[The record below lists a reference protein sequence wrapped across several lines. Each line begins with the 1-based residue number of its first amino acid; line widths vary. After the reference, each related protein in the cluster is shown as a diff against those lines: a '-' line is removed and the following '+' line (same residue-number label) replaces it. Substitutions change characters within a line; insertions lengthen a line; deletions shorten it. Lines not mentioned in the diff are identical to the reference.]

1 MKYFSL
7 SEFIDSMVARR
18 YGIDNT
24 PSASAIANIEAL
36 VTHVLDPAR
45 EAFGAPV
52 RVNSG
57 YRCSRLNAAV
67 GGTASSQHLRG
78 EAADLTTG
86 SLQGNKRL
94 YEILCDLPHDQLI
107 WERGNDKGP
116 AWVHVSYKRIGDN
129 RGEVLRL

>member
-7 SEFIDSMVARR
+7 SEFVDSMVARR

-67 GGTASSQHLRG
+67 GGSARSQHLRG
-78 EAADLTTG
+78 EAADLNTG
-86 SLQGNKRL
+86 SLQGNKKL
-94 YEILCDLPHDQLI
+94 YELLRNLPHDQLI

-116 AWVHVSYKRIGDN
+116 AWVHVSYKRDGDN
-129 RGEVLRL
+129 RGEELRL

>member
-7 SEFIDSMVARR
+7 SEFVDSMVARR

-36 VTHVLDPAR
+36 VSCVLDPAR

-67 GGTASSQHLRG
+67 GGASGSQHLLG
-78 EAADLTTG
+78 EAADLNTG
-86 SLQGNKRL
+86 SLHGNKRL

-116 AWVHVSYKRIGDN
+116 AWVHVSYKRNGDN
-129 RGEVLRL
+129 RGEELRL